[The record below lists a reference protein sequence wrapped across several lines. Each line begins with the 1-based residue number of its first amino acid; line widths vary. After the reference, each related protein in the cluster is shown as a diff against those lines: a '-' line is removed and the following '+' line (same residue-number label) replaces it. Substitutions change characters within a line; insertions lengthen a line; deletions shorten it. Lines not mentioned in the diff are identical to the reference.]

1 MLDKIKNIH
10 PRIVISFIGLV
21 YAILI
26 IINPY
31 KNIHYGDIGLMYVQV
46 QDIIDSGYSKFSLSY
61 KGESID
67 PEYKLFPYKKPFVGE
82 VNQKHYFVFPPYFL
96 LMNAI
101 LFQLLGNDG
110 LFVLNFLAF
119 LLTLFLIY
127 KLGSQFELDNFFIN
141 FSIVLYVF
149 GMTSSNYNFVF
160 HELPFSILWI
170 TLSIYFSFLYL
181 RDKRNLHLLL
191 FGFFGAISLFF
202 RLEMVFIIVACGV
215 TLQLALRNNFWQI
228 LKFSI
233 IGFIFPFSIFIFF
246 NYQIYDNP
254 FGLRYSLNLTE
265 ASGLSLRD
273 KVQIIYDLLFL
284 KARGLFYQ
292 SPFTV
297 ILFLFPFFYKS
308 LSEKDITGSWS
319 LTFVNRKTFSKTRS
333 KKNEEPRQKF
343 LFIVISLSLLFIL
356 ITSPNN
362 GGHISP
368 RYLFG
373 VYPILSIF
381 SVTCYKFILEYFISL
396 REKRLDS
403 FFYRNLALSFKILF
417 FWLVGFSFFFTYQ
430 NYQWLKKS
438 SANVSLFNSKLQSLA
453 DKSPIVFRD
462 YSQPLNAQSLYLNQ
476 MTFTLEDLNGLSLLL
491 QKFKS
496 ANIGKVLVSQ
506 VFSAALDD
514 RSRSMA
520 EEVYVKHL
528 ELSQKEDR
536 YYLPEG
542 KMYVTFSWIDLGK
555 NQNLLVL
562 NIFLQ

>member
-1 MLDKIKNIH
+1 MLDKIKNIN
-10 PRIVISFIGLV
+10 PPIIISFIGLI
-21 YAILI
+21 YAMLI

-67 PEYKLFPYKKPFVGE
+67 PEYKFFPYKKPFVGE
-82 VNQKHYFVFPPYFL
+82 INQKHYFVFPPYFL

-101 LFQLLGNDG
+101 LFQLFGNDG
-110 LFVLNFLAF
+110 LFILNFLSF
-119 LLTLFLIY
+119 LITLFLIY

-141 FSIVLYVF
+141 LSIILYVF

-160 HELPFSILWI
+160 HELPFAIFWI

-181 RDKRNLHLLL
+181 RDKRNLYLFL

-202 RLEMVFIIVACGV
+202 RLEMIFIIVACGV
-215 TLQLALRNNFWQI
+215 TLQLVLRNNFWQF

-233 IGFIFPFSIFIFF
+233 IGFIIPFSIFIFF

-265 ASGLSLRD
+265 TSALSLKD
-273 KVQIIYDLLFL
+273 KFQIIYDLLFL
-284 KARGLFYQ
+284 KARGLFHQ

-297 ILFLFPFFYKS
+297 ILFLFTFFYRKN
-308 LSEKDITGSWS
+308 KDP
-319 LTFVNRKTFSKTRS
+319 RK
-333 KKNEEPRQKF
+333 KF
-343 LFIVISLSLLFIL
+343 LFIVISLSLLCIL

-373 VYPILSIF
+373 VYPVLSIF
-381 SVTCYKFILEYFISL
+381 SVTCYKFILEYL
-396 REKRLDS
+396 TGMREKRLES
-403 FFYRNLALSFKILF
+403 FFYRNLDLSFKILF
-417 FWLVGFSFFFTYQ
+417 VCLVTFSIISNYQ
-430 NYQWLKKS
+430 NYRWLQKS
-438 SANVSLFNSKLQSLA
+438 SANVSIFNSRLQSLA
-453 DKSPIVFRD
+453 GKNPIVFRD

-476 MTFTLEDLNGLSLLL
+476 MTFTLEDLNDLSILL

-496 ANIGKVLVSQ
+496 ANIGKAIVSQ
-506 VFSAALDD
+506 VFPAAMDD
-514 RSRSMA
+514 ISKSKAM
-520 EEVYVKHL
+520 EIYITYL
-528 ELSQKEDR
+528 ELSRREDR
-536 YYLPEG
+536 FYFPDE
-542 KMYVTFSWIDLGK
+542 KMYVTFNWIDLGK

-562 NIFLQ
+562 NIFL